1 MHVKF
6 HGSTPSLRWFL
17 GKKTPKTA
25 ILGTFFWDIRT
36 RTWYWVKQA
45 WISIP
50 QGNAHISRPN
60 MIGATGLAFLTPL
73 SFELEI
79 LIPQTGWTSI
89 FFFLVFDGFMKNR
102 WPKCRVFQGASIL
115 FLRDQNG
122 QTVQKLWPLKDR
134 WARKKSVKIWKIS
147 FLFTI
152 FGTWSAPI

>member
-79 LIPQTGWTSI
+79 LTVWGIRISSSKFRGVKRASPVAPIKLGLEMCALPRGIQIQTWLTQ
-89 FFFLVFDGFMKNR
+89 LQVHVRMP
-102 WPKCRVFQGASIL
+102 PKKPSKMAE
-115 FLRDQNG
+115 NG
-122 QTVQKLWPLKDR
+122 HFWPLNL
-134 WARKKSVKIWKIS
+134 S
-147 FLFTI
+147 
-152 FGTWSAPI
+152 